1 MFFDDFTNIGRGID
15 IEGLGQII
23 LVIPIFYMF
32 DEFGFNKSEFKQIL
46 GRVARFG
53 KIGKV
58 YLLFVAF
65 DVADITKIE

>member
-1 MFFDDFTNIGRGID
+1 
-15 IEGLGQII
+15 
-23 LVIPIFYMF
+23 MF

-58 YLLFVAF
+58 YLLFIAF
-65 DVADITKIE
+65 DVEKIS